1 MCSSRNISQ
10 RQQHLPLRDIK
21 KKIVGSFR
29 LPLVFGTDSIL
40 LYYYFWLTFRE
51 GWSTIDRQLEMNSF
65 VILQLPASWEIG
77 EQKTIRVCLSFSF
90 VFLFDWCYIFLLLKV
105 FPSMRGLLWRTTLF
119 GCVFNRSDETILLE
133 HILHHHPPCHHF
145 AQSKVASSYRITYL
159 CRIICYRG

>member
-1 MCSSRNISQ
+1 M
-10 RQQHLPLRDIK
+10 
-21 KKIVGSFR
+21 
-29 LPLVFGTDSIL
+29 
-40 LYYYFWLTFRE
+40 FWLTFRE

-119 GCVFNRSDETILLE
+119 AAFSIDRMKQYCSNTFFTTINRAITLRNLKLLRRIELLIYVELYVIEGREWRAAIL
-133 HILHHHPPCHHF
+133 
-145 AQSKVASSYRITYL
+145 
-159 CRIICYRG
+159 